1 MIPLRTFLRLYGY
14 LAELDCSGECPR
26 EGEPEDTEELYRPCG
41 SPSVSDASSSAVE
54 SSLYREPSAMEVAS
68 FLTKSMERRSI
79 PSMTH
84 RSAERKMFLSSYLL
98 VTTFNE

>member
-26 EGEPEDTEELYRPCG
+26 DEQPEDTQELFRPCG
-41 SPSVSDASSSAVE
+41 PPSVSDATSSAVD

-68 FLTKSMERRSI
+68 FFMKSIERRTI

-84 RSAERKMFLSSYLL
+84 RAAERKMFL
-98 VTTFNE
+98 VTCN